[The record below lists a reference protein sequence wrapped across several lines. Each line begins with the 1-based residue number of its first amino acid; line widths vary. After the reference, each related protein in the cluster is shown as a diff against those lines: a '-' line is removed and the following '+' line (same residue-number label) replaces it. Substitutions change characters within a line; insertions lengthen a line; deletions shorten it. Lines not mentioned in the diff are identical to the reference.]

1 VPIVVDGGFM
11 RGSDALKA
19 IALGATAVATGR
31 LYALALAAGADAG
44 VVRMLE
50 ILESELVTGMGLL
63 GVTSL
68 AQLDPV
74 YVKHV
79 SVPPRTRAFPLAGDL
94 L

>member
-1 VPIVVDGGFM
+1 
-11 RGSDALKA
+11 
-19 IALGATAVATGR
+19 
-31 LYALALAAGADAG
+31 
-44 VVRMLE
+44 MLE